1 MSDPGLLVVAELHGL
16 AGRAGEL
23 RELLDE
29 LAAGSRTEAGCTSF
43 RVFAA
48 DEPGEVVLL
57 SGWADEAALQTHYG
71 TVHYRRYRDLV
82 GPLLAR
88 SSDVTV
94 HHVSATVHARD
105 PNPPDPG
112 MLG

>member
-1 MSDPGLLVVAELHGL
+1 MSDPELLMVAELHGL
-16 AGRAGEL
+16 AGRVGEL
-23 RELLDE
+23 RALLDE
-29 LAAGSRTEAGCTSF
+29 LRAGSRTEAGCATF
-43 RVFAA
+43 RVLAA
-48 DEPGEVVLL
+48 DEPGELLVL
-57 SGWADEAALQTHYG
+57 SGWADEAALQAHYA

-88 SSDVTV
+88 PSDVTV

>member
-1 MSDPGLLVVAELHGL
+1 MSDPGLLVVADMHGL

-23 RELLDE
+23 RGALDE
-29 LAAGSRTEAGCTSF
+29 LAAGSRGEPGCRSF

-48 DEPGEVVLL
+48 DEPGELLVL
-57 SGWADEAALQTHYG
+57 SAWTDEAALRAHYA

-88 SSDVTV
+88 ASDVTV
-94 HHVSATVHARD
+94 HQVSGTVRARD